1 MPFPHNYADA
11 WDDARGMMILD
22 RENDKEP
29 EYFNWPNCPK
39 YRTIGLKRLLEET
52 DSIIK
57 SKMYLRVTI
66 DVPISYEEAS
76 FIKETFINQY
86 DCRELTL
93 IPQKQIEEIST
104 NLDISSFISVDQI
117 VAGEIAELDTNNY
130 NKQTLLEI
138 YNGLES

>member
-1 MPFPHNYADA
+1 
-11 WDDARGMMILD
+11 
-22 RENDKEP
+22 
-29 EYFNWPNCPK
+29 
-39 YRTIGLKRLLEET
+39 LLEDT